1 MNKGHD
7 GRLCSLGLLRAP
19 VKLQHK
25 SCVQR
30 TGSRARSVTSAVW
43 YSGQPATVTKAVSW
57 RAVGVDKAEG

>member
-7 GRLCSLGLLRAP
+7 GRLCSLGLLRPP
-19 VKLQHK
+19 VDLQHK
-25 SCVQR
+25 SWVQQ

-43 YSGQPATVTKAVSW
+43 YSSQPATVTEAVSW